1 MIWLGAGRLGSALLG
16 TAGLT
21 TGQQITCWVLGAFS
35 LVVNVILKQIPMD
48 KLKGIQW
55 PDLESETKEDQLSK
69 TIDQAST
76 AYKQRVDDLMS
87 AGA

>member
-1 MIWLGAGRLGSALLG
+1 MIWLGGGALGSALLG
-16 TAGLT
+16 TASLT

-69 TIDQAST
+69 TIDQASS

>member
-1 MIWLGAGRLGSALLG
+1 MIWLGGGRLGSALLG
-16 TAGLT
+16 TAALT
-21 TGQQITCWVLGAFS
+21 PGQQVTCWVLGAFS
-35 LVVNVILKQIPMD
+35 LVVNVALKQIPMD

-69 TIDQAST
+69 TIDQASS